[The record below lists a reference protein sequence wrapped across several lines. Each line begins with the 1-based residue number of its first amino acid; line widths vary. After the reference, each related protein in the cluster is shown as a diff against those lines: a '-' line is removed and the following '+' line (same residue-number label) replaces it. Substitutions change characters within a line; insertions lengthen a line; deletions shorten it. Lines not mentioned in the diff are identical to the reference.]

1 MKVGRKYNNYYQ
13 EKCSRTFH
21 GIICI
26 AVFLVL
32 VVFAFLVSC
41 KSLPHAA
48 PTNTHTDDTD
58 SIRTE
63 LRIDTVYKDRW
74 HREYVKGDTMY
85 IHDSIDRWH
94 KEYIYIHDSIDHSRI
109 DTIYNTVQVEKKGS
123 AFWKGS
129 GIAFWVLL
137 GILFIGLAIGIVIKV
152 AK

>member
-1 MKVGRKYNNYYQ
+1 MSKK
-13 EKCSRTFH
+13 SRYIEEEYTRTRQAIIAIIVTIVIVVC
-21 GIICI
+21 GILC
-26 AVFLVL
+26 
-32 VVFAFLVSC
+32 SC
-41 KSLPHAA
+41 KSLPPAA